1 MITTRPDTRTA
12 INPTRFSRVRA
23 FSSTARTLCTSVT
36 RATGQPGSK
45 LRFDGDHHGYG
56 DHDYHDNRDDQE
68 QKAQVL
74 NLGSDEN
81 DHFGFGSIFPKHL
94 VWGEQFRL

>member
-1 MITTRPDTRTA
+1 M
-12 INPTRFSRVRA
+12 RA

-45 LRFDGDHHGYG
+45 LRFDGDHDGFG

-68 QKAQVL
+68 QKAQYL
-74 NLGSDEN
+74 RPDEN

-94 VWGEQFRL
+94 VWGEQFRLS

>member
-12 INPTRFSRVRA
+12 INPTRFSPAPA

-45 LRFDGDHHGYG
+45 LRFDGDH
-56 DHDYHDNRDDQE
+56 DYHDNRDDQE
-68 QKAQVL
+68 QKCQVL
-74 NLGSDEN
+74 NLRPDET

-94 VWGEQFRL
+94 LWGEQFRLS

>member
-1 MITTRPDTRTA
+1 M
-12 INPTRFSRVRA
+12 
-23 FSSTARTLCTSVT
+23 RTLCTSAT

-45 LRFDGDHHGYG
+45 LRFDGDHDGYG
-56 DHDYHDNRDDQE
+56 DHDYHDNRDAQE

-74 NLGSDEN
+74 NLGSHEN

-94 VWGEQFRL
+94 V